1 VGVVTHSL
9 ELKIPPPVVALLL
22 GVFMGLVRRAA
33 PSLSFRLPAHGL
45 LVIILVATGFVI
57 SISGVVTFRQARTTV
72 NPTRPELSSCVVTWG
87 VYSITRNPMYLGLLM
102 ILTGWAIFLSNALA
116 LLFLPLFV
124 LYINRFQIKPEER
137 ALTAIFG
144 QDYLAYQGRVRR
156 WI

>member
-1 VGVVTHSL
+1 
-9 ELKIPPPVVALLL
+9 
-22 GVFMGLVRRAA
+22 M
-33 PSLSFRLPAHGL
+33 SLS
-45 LVIILVATGFVI
+45 LVTSEGADPLTTNTSCGPYVLVWQF
-57 SISGVVTFRQARTTV
+57 
-72 NPTRPELSSCVVTWG
+72 SSCVVTWG